1 MGLRLH
7 SGCGSAESGPFDGVI
22 MVRKVY
28 RVLDRPFSLFGLQ
41 GRYVFLF
48 LAALG
53 AGAVLSFISGV
64 FVGTMAASAL
74 FIVIAVLAYFAATM
88 LQTFWSERDIMK
100 FICSRRVKDFIEVK
114 PKTFTGQWK

>member
-1 MGLRLH
+1 
-7 SGCGSAESGPFDGVI
+7 

-48 LAALG
+48 LVALG
-53 AGAVLSFISGV
+53 AGAVMSFISAA
-64 FVGTMAASAL
+64 FVGTIAASVM
-74 FIVIAVLAYFAATM
+74 FIAIAVLVYFAATM

-100 FICSRRVKDFIEVK
+100 FICSRRVRNYIEVK
-114 PKTFTGQWK
+114 PITFTGQWK

>member
-7 SGCGSAESGPFDGVI
+7 FGCCASESGPSDGVN

-53 AGAVLSFISGV
+53 AGAVLSFISAAI
-64 FVGTMAASAL
+64 VGTMAASIL
-74 FIVIAVLAYFAATM
+74 FIAIAVLVYFAATM
-88 LQTFWSERDIMK
+88 LQTFWSERDILK
-100 FICSRRVKDFIEVK
+100 FVSSRRVRNFIEVK
-114 PKTFTGQWK
+114 PNTFTGQWK

>member
-7 SGCGSAESGPFDGVI
+7 FGSCASESGPSDGVN

-48 LAALG
+48 LAVLG
-53 AGAVLSFISGV
+53 AGAVLSFISAAI
-64 FVGTMAASAL
+64 VGTMAASIL
-74 FIVIAVLAYFAATM
+74 FIAIAVLVYFAATM
-88 LQTFWSERDIMK
+88 LQTFWSERDILK
-100 FICSRRVKDFIEVK
+100 FVSSRRVRNFIEVK

>member
-7 SGCGSAESGPFDGVI
+7 FGSCASESGPSNGVN

-41 GRYVFLF
+41 GRYVFLS

-53 AGAVLSFISGV
+53 AGAVLSFISAAI
-64 FVGTMAASAL
+64 VGTMAASIL
-74 FIVIAVLAYFAATM
+74 FIAIAVLVYFAATM
-88 LQTFWSERDIMK
+88 LQTFWPERDILK
-100 FICSRRVKDFIEVK
+100 FVSSRRVRNFIEVK

>member
-7 SGCGSAESGPFDGVI
+7 FGSCASESGPSDGVN

-48 LAALG
+48 LAAFG
-53 AGAVLSFISGV
+53 AGAVLSFISAAI
-64 FVGTMAASAL
+64 VGTMAASIL
-74 FIVIAVLAYFAATM
+74 FIAIAVLVYFAATM
-88 LQTFWSERDIMK
+88 LQTFWSERDILK
-100 FICSRRVKDFIEVK
+100 FVSSRRVRNFIEVK

>member
-7 SGCGSAESGPFDGVI
+7 FGSCASESGPSDGVN

-41 GRYVFLF
+41 GRYVFLS

-53 AGAVLSFISGV
+53 AGAVLSFISAAI
-64 FVGTMAASAL
+64 VGTMAASIL
-74 FIVIAVLAYFAATM
+74 FIAIAVLVYFAATM
-88 LQTFWSERDIMK
+88 LQTFWSERDILK
-100 FICSRRVKDFIEVK
+100 FVSSRRVRNFIEVK

>member
-7 SGCGSAESGPFDGVI
+7 SGRGAAESGPFDGVV

-53 AGAVLSFISGV
+53 AGAVLSFISAAI
-64 FVGTMAASAL
+64 VGTMAASIL
-74 FIVIAVLAYFAATM
+74 FIAIAVLVYFAATM
-88 LQTFWSERDIMK
+88 LQTFWSERDILK
-100 FICSRRVKDFIEVK
+100 FVSSRRVRNFIEVK

>member
-7 SGCGSAESGPFDGVI
+7 FGSCASESGPSDGVN

-41 GRYVFLF
+41 GRDGVLF

-53 AGAVLSFISGV
+53 AGAVLSCISAAI
-64 FVGTMAASAL
+64 VGRLAASIL
-74 FIVIAVLAYFAATM
+74 FIAIAVLVYFAATM
-88 LQTFWSERDIMK
+88 LQTFWSERDILK
-100 FICSRRVKDFIEVK
+100 FVSSRRVRNFIEVK

>member
-1 MGLRLH
+1 MGVRLH
-7 SGCGSAESGPFDGVI
+7 FGCCASESGPFDGVN

-53 AGAVLSFISGV
+53 AGAVLSFISAAI
-64 FVGTMAASAL
+64 VGTMAASIL
-74 FIVIAVLAYFAATM
+74 FIAIAVLVYFAATM
-88 LQTFWSERDIMK
+88 LQTFWSERDILK
-100 FICSRRVKDFIEVK
+100 FVSSMRVRNFIEVK
-114 PKTFTGQWK
+114 PKTLIGQWK

>member
-7 SGCGSAESGPFDGVI
+7 FGSCASESGPSDGVN

-53 AGAVLSFISGV
+53 VGAVLSFISAAI
-64 FVGTMAASAL
+64 VGTMAASIL
-74 FIVIAVLAYFAATM
+74 FIAIAVLVYFAATM
-88 LQTFWSERDIMK
+88 LQTFWSERDILK
-100 FICSRRVKDFIEVK
+100 FVSSRRVRNFIEVK
-114 PKTFTGQWK
+114 PKAFTGQWK